1 MLEAWGHEA
10 MMVEQAS
17 WWLMEEEEEEAMAGV
32 FGHSG
37 HASIR
42 PFSLP
47 FAPKA
52 SRMTQGLMN

>member
-1 MLEAWGHEA
+1 
-10 MMVEQAS
+10 MVEQAS
-17 WWLMEEEEEEAMAGV
+17 WWLMEEEEEKAMAGV